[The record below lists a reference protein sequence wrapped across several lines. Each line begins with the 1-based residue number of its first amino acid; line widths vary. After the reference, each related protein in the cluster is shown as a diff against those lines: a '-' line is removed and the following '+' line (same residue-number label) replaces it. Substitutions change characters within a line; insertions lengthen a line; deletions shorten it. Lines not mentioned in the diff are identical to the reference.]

1 MDAFSEYRAG
11 FEIRTPQLCTSILIE
26 THPKYEPNRSDYS
39 VRRYEFEYANDVLNG
54 AAMLSAVRVTGFDDS
69 GNPDQELPPLPF
81 RYTPFEPQGRK
92 FLLTTSADLPAERPI
107 ERRLQEV

>member
-1 MDAFSEYRAG
+1 MSQTEVIKAFVAMSLSMPTMFSMAR
-11 FEIRTPQLCTSILIE
+11 RCCQP
-26 THPKYEPNRSDYS
+26 S
-39 VRRYEFEYANDVLNG
+39 VLPV
-54 AAMLSAVRVTGFDDS
+54 FDDS